1 MTHRNN
7 KPVFRMTLFRGGKVV
22 IHCAFRLRTVT
33 KAGKIALTIFVL
45 AGALSTGSQPD
56 LLPVSLAAPTTG
68 IVGSAV

>member
-1 MTHRNN
+1 MAHRNN
-7 KPVFRMTLFRGGKVV
+7 KPVFTMALYRGGKVV
-22 IHCAFRLRTVT
+22 VHGAFRLQTVS
-33 KAGKIALTIFVL
+33 KAGKIVLMIFVL